1 VSGEFVG
8 TTHNLSLMPIDGE
21 MTAIVEVVVLC
32 RKPVYLLKG
41 EEVVKMTELEELR
54 FFSDSDRIKTLIE
67 HLADMADQAKEMK
80 GKFQLK
86 EGAE

>member
-1 VSGEFVG
+1 MSGEFVG

-32 RKPVYLLKG
+32 RKPVYLFKG

-54 FFSDSDRIKTLIE
+54 FFSDSDRIRTLIE
-67 HLADMADQAKEMK
+67 HLTDMAEQAEVLKARIELK
-80 GKFQLK
+80 G
-86 EGAE
+86 GAE